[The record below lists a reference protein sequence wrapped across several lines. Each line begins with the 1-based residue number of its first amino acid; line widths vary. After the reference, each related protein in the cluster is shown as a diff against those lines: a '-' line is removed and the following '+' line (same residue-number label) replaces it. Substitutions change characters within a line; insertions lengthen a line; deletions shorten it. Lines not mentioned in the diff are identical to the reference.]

1 MRRQPDYSK
10 MLALIFGRL
19 DKIEKHISVIS
30 QPPFDENDEIVDTRK
45 MRLLTKMSD
54 RTLLRRRIE
63 GSLPYFRYGG
73 KVYYHK
79 SQALRALRQPNPTQ
93 LKNR

>member
-1 MRRQPDYSK
+1 MYRKRMRRQPDYSK

-19 DKIEKHISVIS
+19 DKIEKQLSANS
-30 QPPFDENDEIVDTRK
+30 EPFDENDEIVDTRK

-79 SQALRALRQPNPTQ
+79 SQALRA
-93 LKNR
+93 